1 MANLNSPMINSPLQ
15 NVNKGSFD
23 DIQTK
28 IETAQTLSPIPS
40 PRKIR
45 NVLTNNDV
53 IINHEADNEA
63 IFGER

>member
-1 MANLNSPMINSPLQ
+1 MINSPLK
-15 NVNKGSFD
+15 NINKGSFD

-28 IETAQTLSPIPS
+28 IETSQTLSPIPS
-40 PRKIR
+40 PRKIQ

>member
-1 MANLNSPMINSPLQ
+1 MINSPLK
-15 NVNKGSFD
+15 NINKGSFD

-28 IETAQTLSPIPS
+28 IETSQTLSPIPS
-40 PRKIR
+40 PRKTK
-45 NVLTNNDV
+45 NVLTNNDI